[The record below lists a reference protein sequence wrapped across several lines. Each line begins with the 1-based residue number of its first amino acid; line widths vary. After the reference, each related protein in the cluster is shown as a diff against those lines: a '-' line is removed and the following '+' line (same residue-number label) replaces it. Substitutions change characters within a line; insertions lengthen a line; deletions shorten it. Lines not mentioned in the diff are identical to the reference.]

1 MYFARIGA
9 YEGGR
14 SPARATHAMTEPA
27 LRWRGFLTSSCA
39 GLLLV
44 FSRLDNSCMQSNP
57 IQNAQFLTIG
67 LSEGR
72 SFAYDGSRSRATNQH
87 HKSTRV
93 QPPET
98 GRRSDEEFGDRSPGA
113 RRAIKATIKSQTLPQ
128 CDVGKADSDSPTLA
142 TSRGPSDHQGQRK
155 AKASPKQAIK
165 PTSMPKAPPTPPR
178 ATAPL
183 AENETVSS
191 SSQGQCQEFPIWPI

>member
-72 SFAYDGSRSRATNQH
+72 SFAYVWLTLPRDESAPQKYTRST
-87 HKSTRV
+87 
-93 QPPET
+93 T
-98 GRRSDEEFGDRSPGA
+98 GNRSPE
-113 RRAIKATIKSQTLPQ
+113 R
-128 CDVGKADSDSPTLA
+128 
-142 TSRGPSDHQGQRK
+142 
-155 AKASPKQAIK
+155 
-165 PTSMPKAPPTPPR
+165 
-178 ATAPL
+178 
-183 AENETVSS
+183 
-191 SSQGQCQEFPIWPI
+191 